1 MKKMI
6 QHVIFYGLIYSAGGH
21 AAFTEPEMSQLQ
33 AINDNSEKEMKS
45 SLNSLNDTLN
55 RITKDMPERKK
66 EILDL
71 SQSWNK
77 TIEKKC
83 QVKIYDSLN
92 TDAEIAE
99 RNACLTSEYKSEK
112 EFMDKT
118 NL

>member
-1 MKKMI
+1 MKRMI
-6 QHVIFYGLIYSAGGH
+6 QHVIFYCLIYSAGGH
-21 AAFTEPEMSQLQ
+21 AAFTEPEISQLQ

-45 SLNSLNDTLN
+45 SLNLLKETLN
-55 RITKDMPERKK
+55 RLAKDMPERKK

-71 SQSWNK
+71 SLSWNK

-83 QVKIYDSLN
+83 QVKIHDSLN

-99 RNACLTSEYKSEK
+99 RNACLTSEYKLEK
-112 EFMDKT
+112 EFMEKI